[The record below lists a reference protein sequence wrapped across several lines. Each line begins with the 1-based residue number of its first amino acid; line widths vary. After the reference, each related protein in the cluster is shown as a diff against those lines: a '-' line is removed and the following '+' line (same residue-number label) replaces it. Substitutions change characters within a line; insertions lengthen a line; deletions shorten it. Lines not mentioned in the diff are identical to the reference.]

1 MKMLLDEICLKETIA
16 ELCKGKSLSAQVLSR
31 ILGKHFSSIQIKE
44 CLLELLKNDCVSC
57 VNNRWQVKELTPVE
71 ALMEKLAT
79 NVSVGNQLQKSESC
93 SPESNSVSPKA
104 DELPVEQT
112 IKSNKSKKKRA
123 AKSTVTT
130 DVKKTLP
137 QKEKTDVYP
146 EKIIPTVKNKKMSV
160 QCPQCNTS
168 FPIIPEY
175 MGMKVECDYCSL
187 KFYIASKLP
196 LKIQK

>member
-16 ELCKGKSLSAQVLSR
+16 ELCKGKALSAQALSR
-31 ILGKHFSSIQIKE
+31 IFGKHFSSIQIKE

-57 VNNRWQVKELTPVE
+57 VNNRWQVKKLTSVD
-71 ALMEKLAT
+71 AFMEKLAA
-79 NVSVGNQLQKSESC
+79 NILVGNQLQKSESC
-93 SPESNSVSPKA
+93 RQESNSDSPKT
-104 DELPVEQT
+104 DELPDKQT

-130 DVKKTLP
+130 DVKKTLS
-137 QKEKTDVYP
+137 QKEKADVYP
-146 EKIIPTVKNKKMSV
+146 EKIIPSIKDKKMLV

-175 MGMKVECDYCSL
+175 MGMKVECDHCSL
-187 KFYIASKLP
+187 KFYIVSELP